1 MNGERSIEIDTPPY
15 VRQIA
20 NENLL
25 FGSGNLN
32 RGSVSTYRGRMG
44 RETGRRFKMEG
55 IYVYLC

>member
-1 MNGERSIEIDTPPY
+1 MYGKSNMETY
-15 VRQIA
+15 VAICKIA

-32 RGSVSTYRGRMG
+32 RGSVSTYRCRMG